1 MSKQM
6 HEILKQYEERQD
18 KYANLSQEHKLQV
31 NSTKSS
37 SSKVC
42 CHLAFLKD
50 FFVIKV
56 FFIFYSH
63 DLQCYNNLRAT
74 LY

>member
-31 NSTKSS
+31 YQHKFGSTK
-37 SSKVC
+37 
-42 CHLAFLKD
+42 LNY
-50 FFVIKV
+50 I
-56 FFIFYSH
+56 
-63 DLQCYNNLRAT
+63 
-74 LY
+74 